1 MGLVLPEYGL
11 LFWMVLTFGIVLFIL
26 KKFAWKPILSSLK
39 ERETSIEDALE
50 LAKKTRDE
58 MAKLQADNEKILAEA
73 RQQREE
79 LLKEA
84 RVVRQKMID
93 EAKDKAKEE
102 GDKMIASARQAIEN
116 EKSAAIE
123 DMKIAIVA
131 MSVQIAEKILK
142 KQLEDPK
149 SQQDYLDTYLKDVKL
164 N

>member
-1 MGLVLPEYGL
+1 MGLVLPDYGL

-39 ERETSIEDALE
+39 ERENSIEDALE
-50 LAKKTRDE
+50 LAQKTRDE

-84 RVVRQKMID
+84 RDVRQKMID
-93 EAKDKAKEE
+93 EAKDRAREE
-102 GDKMIASARQAIEN
+102 GEKMIASARQAIEN
-116 EKSAAIE
+116 EKSSAIDE
-123 DMKIAIVA
+123 MKKTIVS

-149 SQQDYLDTYLKDVKL
+149 QQQDFLDSYLKDIKL

>member
-58 MAKLQADNEKILAEA
+58 MAKLQADNEKILTEA
-73 RQQREE
+73 RQQRED

-84 RVVRQKMID
+84 RVARQKMID

>member
-1 MGLVLPEYGL
+1 MGLVLPDYGL

-39 ERETSIEDALE
+39 ERENSIEDALE
-50 LAKKTRDE
+50 LAQKTRDE

-84 RVVRQKMID
+84 RDVRQKMID
-93 EAKDKAKEE
+93 EAKDKAREE

-116 EKSAAIE
+116 EKSSAIDE
-123 DMKIAIVA
+123 MKKTIVS

-149 SQQDYLDTYLKDVKL
+149 QQQDFLDSYLKDIKL

>member
-39 ERETSIEDALE
+39 ERENSIEDALE
-50 LAKKTRDE
+50 LAQKTRDE
-58 MAKLQADNEKILAEA
+58 MAKLQADNEKILIEA

-84 RVVRQKMID
+84 RDIRQKMID
-93 EAKDKAKEE
+93 EAKEKASEE
-102 GDKMIASARQAIEN
+102 GDKMIASAKQAFEN
-116 EKSAAIE
+116 EKAAAIDE
-123 DMKIAIVA
+123 MKKTIVS

-142 KQLEDPK
+142 THFEDPK
-149 SQQDYLDTYLKDVKL
+149 KQQEFLDTYLKDIKL

>member
-123 DMKIAIVA
+123 DMKKAIVS

-149 SQQDYLDTYLKDVKL
+149 SQQDYLTPI
-164 N
+164 

>member
-39 ERETSIEDALE
+39 ERENSIEDALE
-50 LAKKTRDE
+50 LAQKTRDE

-84 RVVRQKMID
+84 RDIRQKMID
-93 EAKDKAKEE
+93 EAKEKAAEE
-102 GDKMIASARQAIEN
+102 GDKMIASARQAFEN
-116 EKSAAIE
+116 EKSTAIDE
-123 DMKIAIVA
+123 MKKSIVS

-142 KQLEDPK
+142 QHFEDPK
-149 SQQDYLDTYLKDVKL
+149 KQQEFLDTYLKDIKL

>member
-39 ERETSIEDALE
+39 ERENSIEDALE
-50 LAKKTRDE
+50 LAQKTRDE

-84 RVVRQKMID
+84 RDVRQKMID
-93 EAKDKAKEE
+93 EAKDRAREE
-102 GDKMIASARQAIEN
+102 GEKMIASARQAIEN
-116 EKSAAIE
+116 EKSSAIDE
-123 DMKIAIVA
+123 MKKTIVS

-149 SQQDYLDTYLKDVKL
+149 QQQDFLDSYLKDIKL